1 MDIQK
6 KFNRRRWIYFEW
18 DHKQDFG
25 YGEWWK
31 KIDPSAAIIELA
43 AEYTIAFGPNCVIYV
58 LRNAD
63 GLYLS
68 TVKIKEYVPEG
79 YMAVRKID

>member
-6 KFNRRRWIYFEW
+6 KFNRRQWIYFEW
-18 DHKQDFG
+18 DHKDG

-31 KIDPSAAIIELA
+31 RIVPSAAIIELA
-43 AEYTIAFGPNCVIYV
+43 AEYTITFGPNCAIYV

-63 GLYLS
+63 GIYLS
-68 TVKIKEYVPEG
+68 TIKVEEYVSEG
-79 YMAVRKID
+79 HMKVRKID